1 MVIIENFPICDLSG
15 IDSLYINSIKK
26 VFGFKPSGGMS
37 LDVVLANNLVLK
49 FYDMG
54 TYLILNAEKE
64 LVMSLIN
71 L

>member
-1 MVIIENFPICDLSG
+1 MTLSG
-15 IDSLYINSIKK
+15 IEGLYINLIEKAC
-26 VFGFKPSGGMS
+26 GEKPSGGIS
-37 LDVVLANNLVLK
+37 LDVVLARKSTSK
-49 FYDMG
+49 FWDLG